1 MLWMHMGHDTR
12 RLGRGLPGNRNIL
25 AWVFF
30 FFWFLWFDH
39 ISESVGECFCIFIC
53 VFLSCFLTFK
63 SAVLFPLP
71 SHVFMFDAYDN
82 TLCYLLV
89 NSCSGAAGKMVPEE
103 TVTTGGILRDSG
115 SLSLLLAQSDRLF
128 LPGRL
133 STSGGIPGVADPGR

>member
-25 AWVFF
+25 AWFSSFGFYGLITFRKALANV
-30 FFWFLWFDH
+30 
-39 ISESVGECFCIFIC
+39 S
-53 VFLSCFLTFK
+53 VFLFVCFYLVSLHSSRLFCFPFQVMFSCLMHMTIL
-63 SAVLFPLP
+63 S
-71 SHVFMFDAYDN
+71 
-82 TLCYLLV
+82 CYLLV

-133 STSGGIPGVADPGR
+133 CTSGGIPGVADPGR